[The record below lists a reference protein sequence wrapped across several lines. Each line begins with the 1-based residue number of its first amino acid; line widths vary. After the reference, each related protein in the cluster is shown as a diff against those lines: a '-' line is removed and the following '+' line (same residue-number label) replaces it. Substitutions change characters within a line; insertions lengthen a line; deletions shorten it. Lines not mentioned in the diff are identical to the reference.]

1 MRVLVTGGAGYIGSH
16 TCRAL
21 ALQGHE
27 PLVLDNLLYGHEE
40 AVQWGS
46 FVRGDILDDLR
57 PLYTAFQPEAVI
69 HFAGLTYVGESVEK
83 PLVYYQNNVAGA
95 LNVIKTIVQT
105 KTIPFIFSSTCAV
118 YGNPLYLPLDEEH
131 PQAPI
136 SPYGRSKMMVE
147 EILRDARKAHGLRY
161 AILRYFNAGGAAGEI
176 GEDHTPETHLIP
188 LAIEAA
194 LLQKPLKLFGSDY
207 DTPDGSAIRDYVHVV
222 DLAEAHIKALGVQDC
237 LEVNLGSGRGYSVKE
252 VVQMVEKVTG
262 QRISL
267 EVAARR
273 PGDPPRLVAATAK
286 AERVLG
292 WKAIKSLEEIVQT
305 AYVWHK
311 KQYS

>member
-1 MRVLVTGGAGYIGSH
+1 MKVLVTGGAGYIGSH

-40 AVQWGS
+40 AVQWGP
-46 FVRGDILDDLR
+46 FEKGDILGDLK
-57 PLYTAFQPEAVI
+57 PLFASFQPEAVI
-69 HFAGLTYVGESVEK
+69 HFAGLTYVGESAEK
-83 PLVYYQNNVAGA
+83 PLVYYQNNVVGA
-95 LNVIKTIVQT
+95 LNVIKTIVST
-105 KTIPFIFSSTCAV
+105 RSIPFIFSSTCAV
-118 YGNPLYLPLDEEH
+118 YGNPHYLPLDEEH
-131 PQAPI
+131 PQEPI

-161 AILRYFNAGGAAGEI
+161 AILRYFNAGGAAGVI

-222 DLAEAHIKALGVQDC
+222 DLADAHVKALHVKDFM
-237 LEVNLGSGRGYSVKE
+237 EVNLGSGRGYSVKE

-262 QRISL
+262 RRINV
-267 EVAARR
+267 EITARR
-273 PGDPPRLVAATAK
+273 PGDPPRLVASTAK
-286 AERVLG
+286 AEKVLG
-292 WKAIKSLEEIVQT
+292 WKAGKGLEEIIQT
-305 AYVWHK
+305 AYLWHK